1 MLDPLSGRGA
11 GMDESLEFLY
21 GPDGQGGTEV
31 SAPRLHRWLGDLRR
45 LFPAGTLH
53 FLQQEALDRL
63 GLTDVLLEPE
73 LMKQLNP
80 DVHLAG
86 VLLQTYASLDPKR
99 RASARSLIRQVA
111 DELLARLRP
120 PMVQAI
126 RGRALRPHRRTNP
139 PWRDMDWAA
148 TIRANLRHYL
158 PEEMTVIPERRIGFR
173 PQRRHQKDLIL
184 LVDQSGSMMDSL
196 IYAGL
201 YANVLMQLPAVQ
213 LTVLAFDMKVLDITA
228 LSHDPVDLLLGFQL
242 GGGTNIANALDAARA
257 RIHRP
262 ADTVV
267 VLISDLFEG
276 GSEAQL
282 IGQAKAI
289 VDTGARLLVILAL
302 DQDGR
307 PSYHP
312 EVARRLAGMGIPA
325 FACTSDQFPE
335 VMSGAMYDEV
345 IPEPGR

>member
-1 MLDPLSGRGA
+1 
-11 GMDESLEFLY
+11 MDESLEFLY

-45 LFPAGTLH
+45 LFPTGTLH
-53 FLQQEALDRL
+53 YLQQEALDRL

-73 LMKQLNP
+73 LMKRLNP

-120 PMVQAI
+120 PLVQAI

-139 PWRDMDWAA
+139 PWRDLDWAA

-158 PEEMTVIPERRIGFR
+158 PEEKTIIPERRIGFR
-173 PQRRHQKDLIL
+173 PHRRQQKDLVL

-242 GGGTNIANALDAARA
+242 GGGTNIANALDEARS

-312 EVARRLAGMGIPA
+312 ELARRLAGMGIPA
-325 FACTSDQFPE
+325 FACTPDQFPE

-345 IPEPGR
+345 IPVPGR